1 MILKQYYLGCLAHAS
16 YLVGDELTKHAV
28 VIDPQRDVDQY
39 VEDAARAGLSI
50 RDVFLTHFHADFV
63 AGHLELAARCG
74 AKIHMGARAEA
85 EFAFQAH
92 RSGDEIDLG
101 RVRLR
106 VLETPG
112 HTPESITLLLFEGPA
127 SSPVAMFTGD
137 TLFIGDVGRPDLLAS
152 VGVSANELASMMYD
166 SLREK
171 ILPLPD
177 ATVVYPAHGAGS
189 ACGKNISA
197 DRSSTLG
204 VQKASNWALQP
215 MTRERFIAELTAAQP
230 AAPAYFAFDAD
241 LNRRTRATIDEVLDA
256 SLRPIPLAEL
266 LRLANA
272 GAVVLDTRDPN
283 DYAKQHLAL
292 STNIGLGGQYARWAG
307 ELLRSSQSIVLVA
320 EPGRER
326 ESATRLARIGFD
338 RVVGYLDGGPAA
350 FAERPELVR
359 SHPRIDAAE
368 LQRLLASKTPPHVVD
383 VRAISEWQA
392 GHVHGS
398 QNEPLPDLRELAKK
412 IPRDRPLVVHC
423 LGGYRSSIA
432 CSLLEQ
438 AGFDQLTDLEG
449 GWNAWIAA
457 QGEVAR

>member
-1 MILKQYYLGCLAHAS
+1 MLIRQFVIEGLGHISA
-16 YLVGDELTKHAV
+16 LVADQARGVAA
-28 VIDPQRDVDQY
+28 VIDPRRDVDIY
-39 VEDAARAGLSI
+39 VEDAARRGLTI
-50 RDVFLTHFHADFV
+50 RHVILTHFHADFV
-63 AGHLELAARCG
+63 SGHLELAARCG
-74 AKIHMGARAEA
+74 ATIHMGARAQA

-92 RSGDEIDLG
+92 RTGDEIDLG
-101 RVRLR
+101 GVRLR

-112 HTPESITLLLFEGPA
+112 HTPESITLLLFEETA
-127 SSPVAMFTGD
+127 SSPTAMFTGD

-152 VGVSANELASMMYD
+152 VGVSAEELASMMYD
-166 SLREK
+166 SLHDK

-204 VQKASNWALQP
+204 AQKASNWALQP
-215 MTRERFIAELTAAQP
+215 MTRERFIGELTAAQP

-241 LNRRTRATIDEVLDA
+241 LNRRARATIDEVLDA
-256 SLRPIPLAEL
+256 SLRPVPLAEL

-272 GAVVLDTRDPN
+272 GAVVLDTRDPD
-283 DYAKQHLAL
+283 DYAKQHLAG

-307 ELLRSSQSIVLVA
+307 ELLRSGQSIVLVA

-338 RVVGYLDGGPAA
+338 RVVGYLDGGPSA
-350 FAERPELVR
+350 FAERPELLR

-368 LQRLLASKTPPHVVD
+368 LQRRLASKSPPHIVD

-398 QNEPLPDLRELAKK
+398 QNEPLPELRELAKK

-438 AGFDQLTDLEG
+438 AGFEKLTDLEG